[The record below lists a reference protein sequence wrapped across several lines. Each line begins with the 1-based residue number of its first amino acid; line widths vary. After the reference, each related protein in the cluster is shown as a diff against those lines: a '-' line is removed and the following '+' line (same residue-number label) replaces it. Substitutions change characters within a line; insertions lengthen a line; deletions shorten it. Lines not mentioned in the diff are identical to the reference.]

1 MEPTFSILIPT
12 SGRADLIAMAVQSVR
27 EQTFRDFEIVIAD
40 LSGRDDVK
48 AFAKQDPRIRYVFAP
63 AGGLTTWDVAA
74 KHARGKYMLWLDD
87 DNYLLP
93 FALELFQGE
102 IDRTHADIISAT
114 HFYYYDQAHPR
125 HYLRNSI
132 GVIPFTGAKRFVEP
146 QKVLEGIYAFAR
158 RGAGQDLPRF
168 HFSATVI
175 AHGVIERAIE
185 RLGVVLLADVPN
197 IHSLQPIMFAFAQSC
212 ACIDWPVVIVGRLGV
227 SMSQIWSTAARE
239 RFRRKPFIPRL
250 SPVSGYARIN
260 GILENYLR
268 VQDLLPERLGSLSVN
283 YEHFALLY
291 LLFAGRSST
300 SRAGSDCT
308 TSGAPCRGEPKTHI
322 SESDPRGNVC
332 REPANLK
339 FRFPRTTATSPS
351 KISEGISAPLSS
363 KQPAAISLPR
373 GRKRALNGVHS
384 RVHSA
389 IRSNRNFAKR
399 SPDFPSSVSQYSF
412 TITARPSASFFG
424 LAIYS

>member
-291 LLFAGRSST
+291 L
-300 SRAGSDCT
+300 
-308 TSGAPCRGEPKTHI
+308 
-322 SESDPRGNVC
+322 
-332 REPANLK
+332 RELAYLDMDV
-339 FRFPRTTATSPS
+339 A
-351 KISEGISAPLSS
+351 
-363 KQPAAISLPR
+363 AAIRTWRNFFAFLETLPDGAR
-373 GRKRALNGVHS
+373 RALETES
-384 RVHSA
+384 RRTALCWPILHIARRLGLHHVWRAVQGRAKNAHL
-389 IRSNRNFAKR
+389 RKR
-399 SPDFPSSVSQYSF
+399 SPRERMQGTREFEIPIPENYRDVSIEDLGRNIRPIILEA
-412 TITARPSASFFG
+412 TGRDITPPR
-424 LAIYS
+424 